1 MGCYM
6 RFYFLILIS
15 WALMLFR
22 NLSPK
27 EESGIISHMTL
38 GLIFLSISHMP
49 TPGSMEKLVVSLTA
63 FVTMA
68 KASSLW
74 DSSSRLS
81 LTL

>member
-27 EESGIISHMTL
+27 EESGIISHMT
-38 GLIFLSISHMP
+38 
-49 TPGSMEKLVVSLTA
+49 
-63 FVTMA
+63 
-68 KASSLW
+68 
-74 DSSSRLS
+74 
-81 LTL
+81 